1 MLLRH
6 SLLALQIMVVM
17 SLEPQRE
24 VDVNVQLTSVGERDK
39 AEG

>member
-6 SLLALQIMVVM
+6 SLLALQIMVAM